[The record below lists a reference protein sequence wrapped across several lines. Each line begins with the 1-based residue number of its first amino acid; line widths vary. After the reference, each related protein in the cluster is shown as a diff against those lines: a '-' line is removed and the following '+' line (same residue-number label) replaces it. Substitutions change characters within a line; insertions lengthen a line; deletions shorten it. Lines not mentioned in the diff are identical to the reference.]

1 MNKTPKEPSR
11 KTCCVQGSQN
21 AVIQVATLSTELQAQ
36 CSPKHMPA
44 KIDKEISKLKKI
56 NKTVNSMQI

>member
-44 KIDKEISKLKKI
+44 KIDKEISKPTKKKK
-56 NKTVNSMQI
+56 NL